1 MRKKGLLPLIL
12 GLLLLTVFASAAFA
26 PEFFTSYSQKEL
38 FTKWLPMS
46 REHLLGTNAMGYDI
60 LTELIYGA
68 RQTLL
73 VGVLSSILTLI
84 LGAGIGILG
93 SFRGWIGQIFNG
105 LIQIFVLLPKLITLI
120 VLATFFG
127 SSAAHLIVLIAA
139 FSWVGTARA
148 VRLCRQRIPLSI
160 LPNRRGRTLYQGR
173 IFLLFFRMGM
183 AAKIFRN
190 ALQAF
195 LQQRA
200 IVQAHVPSTA
210 PGGLERIPRMAF
222 AARRNRLHLV
232 GNRAFGHPSDDPIPF
247 LNRRGQCSQHGFQ
260 RTDIFLRLRQVSP
273 SACEK
278 FLDGAL
284 SFDVP
289 VALVFAQNSVAE
301 CFDIH
306 RRTPSLFGFAF
317 LFQYTIAPFRFQS
330 SKPFVSRLFR
340 CVPGTVPTLAA
351 ARRRA

>member
-73 VGVLSSILTLI
+73 VGILSSILTLI

-93 SFRGWIGQIFNG
+93 SFRGWIGQLFNG
-105 LIQIFVLLPKLITLI
+105 LIQIFVLLSKLVTLI

-148 VRLCRQRIPLSI
+148 VRAKVCSCTHSRLSKAAGFSATAAPI
-160 LPNRRGRTLYQGR
+160 LPCGTFCRTCR
-173 IFLLFFRMGM
+173 TCC
-183 AAKIFRN
+183 
-190 ALQAF
+190 
-195 LQQRA
+195 
-200 IVQAHVPSTA
+200 S
-210 PGGLERIPRMAF
+210 
-222 AARRNRLHLV
+222 
-232 GNRAFGHPSDDPIPF
+232 RAF
-247 LNRRGQCSQHGFQ
+247 CSG
-260 RTDIFLRLRQVSP
+260 
-273 SACEK
+273 
-278 FLDGAL
+278 
-284 SFDVP
+284 
-289 VALVFAQNSVAE
+289 
-301 CFDIH
+301 
-306 RRTPSLFGFAF
+306 
-317 LFQYTIAPFRFQS
+317 
-330 SKPFVSRLFR
+330 
-340 CVPGTVPTLAA
+340 
-351 ARRRA
+351 

>member
-73 VGVLSSILTLI
+73 VGILSSILTLI

-93 SFRGWIGQIFNG
+93 SFRGWIGQLFNG
-105 LIQIFVLLPKLITLI
+105 LIQIFVLLSKLVTLI

-148 VRLCRQRIPLSI
+148 VRAKDLQLHTQPFIESCRILGYSRTYIAVRHI
-160 LPNRRGRTLYQGR
+160 LPNLSDVLLSR
-173 IFLLFFRMGM
+173 FLLGVNSCIMMESTLSFLGLGDLYRPTWETMVNFAYKRG
-183 AAKIFRN
+183 
-190 ALQAF
+190 AF
-195 LQQRA
+195 LRGAYQYLL
-200 IVQAHVPSTA
+200 A
-210 PGGLERIPRMAF
+210 PGVCVMLLCLAFYLISLWLTARKETILE
-222 AARRNRLHLV
+222 
-232 GNRAFGHPSDDPIPF
+232 G
-247 LNRRGQCSQHGFQ
+247 
-260 RTDIFLRLRQVSP
+260 
-273 SACEK
+273 
-278 FLDGAL
+278 
-284 SFDVP
+284 
-289 VALVFAQNSVAE
+289 
-301 CFDIH
+301 
-306 RRTPSLFGFAF
+306 
-317 LFQYTIAPFRFQS
+317 
-330 SKPFVSRLFR
+330 
-340 CVPGTVPTLAA
+340 
-351 ARRRA
+351 